1 MRYKVPDSV
10 RIGDCLL
17 LLILITICVYDKIIV
32 QTTWQTDLSIS
43 FVLVDI
49 NYIWWDYYVRKFWY

>member
-32 QTTWQTDLSIS
+32 QTTWQTDLSLRRCEMV
-43 FVLVDI
+43 FAKR
-49 NYIWWDYYVRKFWY
+49 NHH